1 MSSYGYVIFLNS
13 LLFACS
19 SSLQIKCPGPLHLV
33 RPLLLIQLEEKNLT
47 ELTSTAEA
55 ITASEEFLL
64 AEVDDSLE
72 ETEDESDEVWE
83 I

>member
-1 MSSYGYVIFLNS
+1 MSGTIT
-13 LLFACS
+13 S
-19 SSLQIKCPGPLHLV
+19 SETLTSDSVGS
-33 RPLLLIQLEEKNLT
+33 EAEKNLT

-64 AEVDDSLE
+64 VEEDDSLE
-72 ETEDESDEVWE
+72 ETEDESDEIWE

>member
-1 MSSYGYVIFLNS
+1 MSGTIT
-13 LLFACS
+13 S
-19 SSLQIKCPGPLHLV
+19 SETLTSDSVGS
-33 RPLLLIQLEEKNLT
+33 EAEKNLT

-64 AEVDDSLE
+64 VEEDDSLE

>member
-1 MSSYGYVIFLNS
+1 MSGTIT
-13 LLFACS
+13 S
-19 SSLQIKCPGPLHLV
+19 SETLTSDSVGS
-33 RPLLLIQLEEKNLT
+33 EAEKNLT
-47 ELTSTAEA
+47 ELTSTAES

>member
-1 MSSYGYVIFLNS
+1 MFIIIFADKMSGTIT
-13 LLFACS
+13 S
-19 SSLQIKCPGPLHLV
+19 SETLTSDSVGS
-33 RPLLLIQLEEKNLT
+33 EAEKNLT

-64 AEVDDSLE
+64 VEEDDSLE